1 MFASVLARMLKS
13 EEEEETD
20 YKEAFRVF
28 SKDDM
33 GCIPVEEMKFALSQI
48 CPLKVEHSMS
58 ISFT

>member
-48 CPLKVEHSMS
+48 CPRKV
-58 ISFT
+58 